1 MSEGEKQIRVKKLK
15 IVADELLIEP
25 SRIVIKRPSREEREE
40 EEELGFEGES
50 LE

>member
-25 SRIVIKRPSREEREE
+25 SRIVIKRPSREKREE

>member
-40 EEELGFEGES
+40 EEEFGFEGES